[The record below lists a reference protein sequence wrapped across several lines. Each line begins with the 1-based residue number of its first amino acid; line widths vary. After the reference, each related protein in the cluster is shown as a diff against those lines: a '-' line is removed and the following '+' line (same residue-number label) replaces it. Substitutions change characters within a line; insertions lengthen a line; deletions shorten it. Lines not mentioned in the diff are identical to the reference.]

1 MLGFASA
8 VPLGIIATNPTAA
21 AKRVAMSVT
30 RLFRPLST
38 SGRTPFVVVRL
49 PGELTGSGTTGP
61 TPPPRR
67 DAFAPRRLGGDS
79 PQVGWFPGSSWRPR
93 AATALT
99 RRDTRMDT
107 GLVHRHGHLSRHTN
121 HTPSA
126 PQNFDRDSRDIS
138 VIRLTT
144 PFTSVPP
151 ASLVTTS
158 SQDHPLPGTSGGL
171 DGRRI
176 DRRAQPQRWD
186 QTTRRKGVER
196 TALVVAQGQL
206 GRWPEQHGHD
216 AVVAGRPSHQAGVA
230 VDS

>member
-67 DAFAPRRLGGDS
+67 DASVPRRLGGDS
-79 PQVGWFPGSSWRPR
+79 PQVGWFPGSSSRPR
-93 AATALT
+93 AATTMT

-107 GLVHRHGHLSRHTN
+107 GLVHRHGHLSRHPN
-121 HTPSA
+121 HMPGA
-126 PQNFDRDSRDIS
+126 PQNFVTDCRDLS
-138 VIRLTT
+138 VT
-144 PFTSVPP
+144 PSLPP
-151 ASLVTTS
+151 AT
-158 SQDHPLPGTSGGL
+158 
-171 DGRRI
+171 
-176 DRRAQPQRWD
+176 
-186 QTTRRKGVER
+186 
-196 TALVVAQGQL
+196 
-206 GRWPEQHGHD
+206 
-216 AVVAGRPSHQAGVA
+216 
-230 VDS
+230 